1 MPPRI
6 LVVDDHPIV
15 RQALRALLE
24 WEGLDV
30 VGEARD
36 GAEALRL
43 AWELCADVVVL
54 DVTRPVSIC
63 LDAAREIV
71 RTVPLKGV
79 ILVAFEDYLV
89 ARALQAGVRGYVLK
103 TRVVEELPLAIR
115 TVARGEIYVSPVI
128 SPAVVEAG
136 LTAIAH
142 LPSGT

>member
-1 MPPRI
+1 MSPRI
-6 LVVDDHPIV
+6 LLVDEHPTV
-15 RQALRALLE
+15 RQALRGLLE

-43 AWELCADVVVL
+43 VWELRADVIVL
-54 DVTRPVSIC
+54 NITRPISLC

-71 RTVPLKGV
+71 RTAPLRGM

-89 ARALQAGVRGYVLK
+89 DRAFQAGVRGYVLT

-115 TVARGEIYVSPVI
+115 AVARGEIYVSPGI
-128 SPAVVEAG
+128 PPTIGEG
-136 LTAIAH
+136 CLTAIAH
-142 LPSGT
+142 LPAGM